1 MRKLKI
7 GIVGLGRGAAAG
19 ALVMEQ
25 SRNVEIT
32 AICDCNE
39 EVLQKRAASFSAADA
54 GRSGN
59 DNSGAKFS
67 GPAYVSYEEML
78 KKADIEAVYAATPI
92 PCHADHC
99 CMALNAGKHVL
110 SEVTALADM
119 RDCARL
125 QEAVKSSGKKY
136 MLAENYCYLR
146 PWSIAMGMVKAGL
159 FGEIYY
165 AEGDYLM
172 DFTER
177 HNYPYIGGWRQNV
190 YYMHRGHVYI
200 THSLGPLMMLFNEP
214 VKKVCCVGSGQHP
227 RGWGLRADNN
237 CNLLLKTESG
247 KSIHLRQ
254 DFLSPRPDNFLYY
267 GFQGTKGAYEGTK
280 SLRGVFVSDI
290 KEGDHRVYIKG
301 LCKSG
306 EWRNLEDFASDFLPE
321 AWKAVP
327 PEKVDNGYNGGVPMM
342 FDDFAQAIF
351 DDRETFIPIET
362 SLNWTAAGLLS
373 EQSADQDGMPVN
385 VPDFR

>member
-19 ALVMEQ
+19 ALAMEQ
-25 SRNVEIT
+25 SRKVEIT
-32 AICDCNE
+32 AICDLDEKLLSN
-39 EVLQKRAASFSAADA
+39 RAASFGAADA
-54 GRSGN
+54 GRGESN
-59 DNSGAKFS
+59 AGARFPGS
-67 GPAYVSYEEML
+67 VYVSYEEML
-78 KKADIEAVYAATPI
+78 KDANIEAVYVATPI
-92 PCHADHC
+92 PCHAEHC
-99 CMALNAGKHVL
+99 RMALNAGKHVL

-119 RDCARL
+119 RDCTSL
-125 QEAVKSSGKKY
+125 LETVKSSGKKY

-146 PWSIAMGMVKAGL
+146 PWSIVMGMVKAGL

-177 HNYPYIGGWRQNV
+177 PGYPYIGGWRQNV
-190 YYMHRGHVYI
+190 YHMHRGHVYI

-227 RGWGLRADNN
+227 RNWGLRADNN
-237 CNLLLKTESG
+237 CNLLLKTQSG

-254 DFLSPRPDNFLYY
+254 DFLSPRPHNFLYY

-280 SLRGVFVSDI
+280 SLRGAFVTDI
-290 KEGDHRVYIKG
+290 QEGDHRVYIQG
-301 LCKSG
+301 LCKVG
-306 EWRNLEDFASDFLPE
+306 EWRNLEDFASEFLPE
-321 AWKAVP
+321 TWKAVP

-351 DDRETFIPIET
+351 DDRDTTIPIET

-373 EQSADQDGMPVN
+373 EQSADLDGIPVD
-385 VPDFR
+385 VPDFKS